1 MRLMVIVMIKFFS
14 EFMILVADKI
24 WDYLLQLCKQVIKK
38 GQNRFLWYGAGIK
51 VFIGLG
57 DPFWSSMFIGSH

>member
-38 GQNRFLWYGAGIK
+38 GQNQFLWYGA
-51 VFIGLG
+51 FIGLG